1 MIDDLHVH
9 GGMHS
14 FHERIEDLHAHG
26 GVFYI
31 HGPVGDIHHHGG
43 IIYDQRPTSRV
54 EFRTDETA
62 ARECAKLKKEVQ
74 RMGQQLKQSLAECEN
89 LRKKL
94 KIQSDSQDNPE
105 SHDAVLIRRI
115 NRLMQQLTDESAAH
129 RREVDE
135 LKWRLEAVT
144 DIANERG
151 RCRDETKGRN
161 IAVTDDLFDVLFTF
175 INLYPYTTDIVL
187 HEEFGISDNK
197 IKALAN
203 ALRLCK
209 SKEARQAAR
218 EYLQRQGRDI
228 VEQRGGSRSA
238 GQGSTQQGGKESK

>member
-26 GVFYI
+26 GVYYI

-62 ARECAKLKKEVQ
+62 ARECVKLKKEVQ
-74 RMGQQLKQSLAECEN
+74 HMGQQLKQSLAECEN

-94 KIQSDSQDNPE
+94 KIQSDSQDKPE
-105 SHDAVLIRRI
+105 SHDDVLIQRI
-115 NRLMQQLTDESAAH
+115 NRLRQQLTNESAAH

-144 DIANERG
+144 DIANERV
-151 RCRDETKGRN
+151 RCSDETKGRK

-175 INLYPYTTDIVL
+175 INIYPYTTDIVL
-187 HEEFGISDNK
+187 HEEFGISENK

-218 EYLQRQGRDI
+218 EYLQRQGLDL
-228 VEQRGGSRSA
+228 VERRGGSTLRGNS
-238 GQGSTQQGGKESK
+238 GSENEK

>member
-1 MIDDLHVH
+1 
-9 GGMHS
+9 MHS

-26 GVFYI
+26 GVLYI

-54 EFRTDETA
+54 EFRTDETE
-62 ARECAKLKKEVQ
+62 ARECAKLKKEMQ

-89 LRKKL
+89 LRNKL
-94 KIQSDSQDNPE
+94 KVQSDSQDNPE

-115 NRLMQQLTDESAAH
+115 NRLRQQLTNESAAH

-151 RCRDETKGRN
+151 RCMDETKGRK

-187 HEEFGISDNK
+187 HEEFGISENK

-209 SKEARQAAR
+209 SKEARQEAR
-218 EYLQRQGRDI
+218 EYLQRQGLDI
-228 VEQRGGSRSA
+228 VERRGGSTLRGDSGA
-238 GQGSTQQGGKESK
+238 ENEK

>member
-1 MIDDLHVH
+1 
-9 GGMHS
+9 MHS

-26 GVFYI
+26 GVYYI

-62 ARECAKLKKEVQ
+62 ARECVKLKKEVQ
-74 RMGQQLKQSLAECEN
+74 RIGQQLKQSLAECEN

-94 KIQSDSQDNPE
+94 KIQSDSQDKPE
-105 SHDAVLIRRI
+105 SHDDVLIQRI
-115 NRLMQQLTDESAAH
+115 NRLRQQLTDESAAH

-151 RCRDETKGRN
+151 RCRDETKGRK

-218 EYLQRQGRDI
+218 KYLQRQGLDLMER
-228 VEQRGGSRSA
+228 RGGSTLR
-238 GQGSTQQGGKESK
+238 GESGAENEK

>member
-14 FHERIEDLHAHG
+14 FNERIEDLHAHG

-62 ARECAKLKKEVQ
+62 ARECVKLKKEV
-74 RMGQQLKQSLAECEN
+74 
-89 LRKKL
+89 
-94 KIQSDSQDNPE
+94 
-105 SHDAVLIRRI
+105 

-129 RREVDE
+129 RRDVDE

-144 DIANERG
+144 DIANERC
-151 RCRDETKGRN
+151 RCMDETKVRK

-218 EYLQRQGRDI
+218 EYLQRQGLDL
-228 VEQRGGSRSA
+228 VERRGGSTLRGDS
-238 GQGSTQQGGKESK
+238 GSENEK

>member
-94 KIQSDSQDNPE
+94 GIPMLNKPVRPGKLRAVMSHQLKASD
-105 SHDAVLIRRI
+105 
-115 NRLMQQLTDESAAH
+115 
-129 RREVDE
+129 
-135 LKWRLEAVT
+135 
-144 DIANERG
+144 
-151 RCRDETKGRN
+151 
-161 IAVTDDLFDVLFTF
+161 
-175 INLYPYTTDIVL
+175 
-187 HEEFGISDNK
+187 
-197 IKALAN
+197 
-203 ALRLCK
+203 
-209 SKEARQAAR
+209 
-218 EYLQRQGRDI
+218 
-228 VEQRGGSRSA
+228 
-238 GQGSTQQGGKESK
+238 

>member
-1 MIDDLHVH
+1 
-9 GGMHS
+9 MHS

-26 GVFYI
+26 GVYYI
-31 HGPVGDIHHHGG
+31 HGPVGEIHHHGG
-43 IIYDQRPTSRV
+43 IIYDQRSTSRV

-62 ARECAKLKKEVQ
+62 ARECVKLKKEVQ
-74 RMGQQLKQSLAECEN
+74 HMGQQLKQSLDECEN

-94 KIQSDSQDNPE
+94 KIQSDSQDKPE
-105 SHDAVLIRRI
+105 SHDDVLIQRI
-115 NRLMQQLTDESAAH
+115 NRLRQQLTNESAAH

-151 RCRDETKGRN
+151 RCSDETKGRK

-187 HEEFGISDNK
+187 HEEFGISGNK

-218 EYLQRQGRDI
+218 EYLQRQGLDL
-228 VEQRGGSRSA
+228 VERRGGSTLRGNS
-238 GQGSTQQGGKESK
+238 GSENEK

>member
-1 MIDDLHVH
+1 
-9 GGMHS
+9 MHS

-74 RMGQQLKQSLAECEN
+74 
-89 LRKKL
+89 
-94 KIQSDSQDNPE
+94 
-105 SHDAVLIRRI
+105 
-115 NRLMQQLTDESAAH
+115 QLTDESAAH

-151 RCRDETKGRN
+151 RCRDETKVRK

-187 HEEFGISDNK
+187 HEEFGISENK

-228 VEQRGGSRSA
+228 VERRGGSTLRGDSGA
-238 GQGSTQQGGKESK
+238 ENEK

>member
-1 MIDDLHVH
+1 
-9 GGMHS
+9 MHS
-14 FHERIEDLHAHG
+14 FDERIEDLHAHG

-31 HGPVGDIHHHGG
+31 NGPVGDIHHHGG

-74 RMGQQLKQSLAECEN
+74 RMGQQL
-89 LRKKL
+89 
-94 KIQSDSQDNPE
+94 
-105 SHDAVLIRRI
+105 
-115 NRLMQQLTDESAAH
+115 TDESAAH

-151 RCRDETKGRN
+151 RCRDETKVRK

-187 HEEFGISDNK
+187 HEEFGISENK

-218 EYLQRQGRDI
+218 EYLQRQGLDL
-228 VEQRGGSRSA
+228 VERRGGSTLRGDSGA
-238 GQGSTQQGGKESK
+238 ENEK

>member
-14 FHERIEDLHAHG
+14 FNERIEDLHAHG

-74 RMGQQLKQSLAECEN
+74 
-89 LRKKL
+89 
-94 KIQSDSQDNPE
+94 
-105 SHDAVLIRRI
+105 
-115 NRLMQQLTDESAAH
+115 QLTDEIAAH

-151 RCRDETKGRN
+151 RCRDETKGRK

-187 HEEFGISDNK
+187 HEEFGISENK
-197 IKALAN
+197 IKSLAN

-218 EYLQRQGRDI
+218 EYLQRQGLDL
-228 VEQRGGSRSA
+228 VERRGGSTLRGDSGA
-238 GQGSTQQGGKESK
+238 ENEK

>member
-62 ARECAKLKKEVQ
+62 ARECVKLKKEVL
-74 RMGQQLKQSLAECEN
+74 RM
-89 LRKKL
+89 R
-94 KIQSDSQDNPE
+94 
-105 SHDAVLIRRI
+105 
-115 NRLMQQLTDESAAH
+115 QQLTDESAAH

-151 RCRDETKGRN
+151 RCRDETKVRK

-228 VEQRGGSRSA
+228 VERRGGSTLRGDSGA
-238 GQGSTQQGGKESK
+238 ENEK

>member
-62 ARECAKLKKEVQ
+62 SRECAKLKKEVQ
-74 RMGQQLKQSLAECEN
+74 RMGQQLKQSLADCEN

-115 NRLMQQLTDESAAH
+115 NRLMQQLTNESAAH

-151 RCRDETKGRN
+151 RCRDETKGRK

-187 HEEFGISDNK
+187 HEEFGISENK

-218 EYLQRQGRDI
+218 EYLQRQGLDL
-228 VEQRGGSRSA
+228 VERRGGSTLRGDSGA
-238 GQGSTQQGGKESK
+238 ENEK

>member
-1 MIDDLHVH
+1 
-9 GGMHS
+9 MHS

-26 GVFYI
+26 GVYYI
-31 HGPVGDIHHHGG
+31 HGPVGEIHHHGG

-62 ARECAKLKKEVQ
+62 ARECVKLKKEVQ
-74 RMGQQLKQSLAECEN
+74 HMGQQLKQSLAECEN

-94 KIQSDSQDNPE
+94 KIQSDSQDKPE
-105 SHDAVLIRRI
+105 SHDDVLIQRI
-115 NRLMQQLTDESAAH
+115 NRLRQQLTDESAAH
-129 RREVDE
+129 LREVDE

-151 RCRDETKGRN
+151 RCSDETKGRK

-187 HEEFGISDNK
+187 HEEFGISENK

-218 EYLQRQGRDI
+218 DYLQRQGLDL
-228 VEQRGGSRSA
+228 VERRGGSTMRGDS
-238 GQGSTQQGGKESK
+238 GSENEK

>member
-62 ARECAKLKKEVQ
+62 ARECVKLKKEVL
-74 RMGQQLKQSLAECEN
+74 RM
-89 LRKKL
+89 R
-94 KIQSDSQDNPE
+94 
-105 SHDAVLIRRI
+105 
-115 NRLMQQLTDESAAH
+115 QQLTDESAAH

-151 RCRDETKGRN
+151 RCRDDETKVRK

-228 VEQRGGSRSA
+228 VERRGGSTLRGDSGA
-238 GQGSTQQGGKESK
+238 ENEK

>member
-1 MIDDLHVH
+1 
-9 GGMHS
+9 MHS
-14 FHERIEDLHAHG
+14 FNERIEDLHAHG

-31 HGPVGDIHHHGG
+31 NGPVGDIHQHGG

-62 ARECAKLKKEVQ
+62 ARECVKLKKEVL
-74 RMGQQLKQSLAECEN
+74 RM
-89 LRKKL
+89 R
-94 KIQSDSQDNPE
+94 
-105 SHDAVLIRRI
+105 
-115 NRLMQQLTDESAAH
+115 QQLTDESAAH

-151 RCRDETKGRN
+151 RCRDETKVRK
-161 IAVTDDLFDVLFTF
+161 ISVTDDLFDVLFTF

-187 HEEFGISDNK
+187 HEEFGISENK
-197 IKALAN
+197 IKEIAN

-218 EYLQRQGRDI
+218 EYLQRQGRDL

>member
-1 MIDDLHVH
+1 
-9 GGMHS
+9 MHS
-14 FHERIEDLHAHG
+14 FNERIEDLHAHG

-54 EFRTDETA
+54 EFRIDETA

-74 RMGQQLKQSLAECEN
+74 
-89 LRKKL
+89 
-94 KIQSDSQDNPE
+94 
-105 SHDAVLIRRI
+105 
-115 NRLMQQLTDESAAH
+115 QLTDERAAL

-151 RCRDETKGRN
+151 RCRDETKVRK

-187 HEEFGISDNK
+187 HEEFGISDHK

-218 EYLQRQGRDI
+218 EYLQRQGRDL
-228 VEQRGGSRSA
+228 VERRGGSRSA
-238 GQGSTQQGGKESK
+238 GQGNTQQDGKESK

>member
-14 FHERIEDLHAHG
+14 FNERIEELHAHG

-31 HGPVGDIHHHGG
+31 NGPVGDIHHHGG
-43 IIYDQRPTSRV
+43 IIYDQRQTSRV

-62 ARECAKLKKEVQ
+62 ARECAKLKKEV
-74 RMGQQLKQSLAECEN
+74 
-89 LRKKL
+89 
-94 KIQSDSQDNPE
+94 
-105 SHDAVLIRRI
+105 
-115 NRLMQQLTDESAAH
+115 QQLTDESAAH

-151 RCRDETKGRN
+151 RCRDETKVRK

-228 VEQRGGSRSA
+228 VERRGGSTLRGDSGA
-238 GQGSTQQGGKESK
+238 ENEK

>member
-1 MIDDLHVH
+1 
-9 GGMHS
+9 MHS
-14 FHERIEDLHAHG
+14 FNERIEDLHAHG

-74 RMGQQLKQSLAECEN
+74 
-89 LRKKL
+89 
-94 KIQSDSQDNPE
+94 
-105 SHDAVLIRRI
+105 
-115 NRLMQQLTDESAAH
+115 QLTAEIAAH

-151 RCRDETKGRN
+151 RCRDETKVRK

-218 EYLQRQGRDI
+218 EYLQRQGLDL
-228 VEQRGGSRSA
+228 VERRGGSTLRGDSGA
-238 GQGSTQQGGKESK
+238 ENEK